1 MNYELCL
8 NPLSLP
14 AESEKKAR
22 EYLDALFQGIAAISS
37 RDKSGARF
45 GNGVAAVRVPGV
57 EESECYINRLGE
69 IIMFFAV
76 LSKQAKTTTSRKY
89 GTPRALLKK

>member
-14 AESEKKAR
+14 AETEEKAR

-45 GNGVAAVRVPGV
+45 TLYSDGSLDAIEMADGYPYAK
-57 EESECYINRLGE
+57 YKTFHRLL
-69 IIMFFAV
+69 ILPV
-76 LSKQAKTTTSRKY
+76 KSNCLN
-89 GTPRALLKK
+89 